1 VNKQSSDYAHKIMER
16 LGTYRDGKSK
26 DSDTRRE
33 QDCSTESTIDPNS
46 QGAVARESEGVADQ
60 YVRAIGTLRAGAIRR
75 TDTITGGI
83 LRSQIETN
91 QHLAALLKILLERVE
106 AQGLE
111 LEALLEEHQRRIN
124 ENQ

>member
-1 VNKQSSDYAHKIMER
+1 MER
-16 LGTYRDGKSK
+16 FGTYKDGKNKNGS
-26 DSDTRRE
+26 TRRK
-33 QDCSTESTIDPNS
+33 QDRSTESAVDPNS
-46 QGAVARESEGVADQ
+46 QGTAAREGECVADQ
-60 YVRAIGTLRAGAIRR
+60 YVRAIRTFRAGAIRR

-124 ENQ
+124 ENP

>member
-1 VNKQSSDYAHKIMER
+1 MKGLS
-16 LGTYRDGKSK
+16 TYNDGKNKNGS
-26 DSDTRRE
+26 TRRK
-33 QDCSTESTIDPNS
+33 QKLSTQSIADPNS
-46 QGAVARESEGVADQ
+46 QEPVARESECVADQ
-60 YVRAIGTLRAGAIRR
+60 YVRAIRTFRAGTIRR

-124 ENQ
+124 ENP